1 MMNDLGAFA
10 QIGGIFSGWL
20 EIGSVG
26 EHLKNFGKLWKS

>member
-10 QIGGIFSGWL
+10 QIGGIFSGL